1 MSRFPVLRTIALL
14 LKGFAAL
21 AVLIG
26 VVVALTQ
33 DGAAMKIAFLAG
45 ALLYGVVLWAF
56 SELISVALSIESNTY
71 LTQQSLTAKPAP
83 AVDSTPL
90 FSSPKPDVSNRPY
103 SPLNTPPAPPPTPP
117 KPRAS

>member
-56 SELISVALSIESNTY
+56 SELISVALAIESNTY
-71 LTQQSLTAKPAP
+71 LTQQSLTAKPVP
-83 AVDSTPL
+83 AADSTPL